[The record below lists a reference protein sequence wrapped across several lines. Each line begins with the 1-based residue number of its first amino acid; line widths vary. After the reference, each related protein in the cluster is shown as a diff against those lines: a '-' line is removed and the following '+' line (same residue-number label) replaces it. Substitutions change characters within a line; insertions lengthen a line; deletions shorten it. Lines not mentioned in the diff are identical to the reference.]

1 VKRAFYIGRFQPF
14 HNGHLTVI
22 DRITKEADELIIGIG
37 SAQLSHDLENPFT
50 AGERV
55 LMITRALVGLSR
67 PFYVIPIED
76 IKRNALWV
84 AHIISMTPPFDIV
97 YTSNPLVIRLFSEAG
112 IPVCSPDMF
121 KRESHSGTSIR
132 ERMRAGES
140 WESLVPPCVV
150 DVISE
155 IDGIDRIRDLDRSDG
170 DLSTLNSS
178 EADHV

>member
-1 VKRAFYIGRFQPF
+1 VKRVFYIGRFQPF

-22 DRITKEADELIIGIG
+22 NRIIREADELIIGIG

-55 LMITRALVGLSR
+55 LMITRALEGLSR

-84 AHIISMTPPFDIV
+84 AHIVSMTPPFDTV

-112 IPVCSPDMF
+112 IPVCSPEMF

-132 ERMRAGES
+132 ERMRTGES
-140 WESLVPPCVV
+140 WEDLVPGVVV
-150 DVISE
+150 DVVTE
-155 IDGIDRIRDLDRSDG
+155 IDGIDRIRDLDRCDG
-170 DLSTLNSS
+170 DPSFRNSS
-178 EADHV
+178 GANHV